1 MNGAELVVDTN
12 ILIYLTSGNP
22 DIAKLV
28 RGKQIAISVITEMEV
43 RSWPALSKADNAIL
57 DKMLSQ
63 FRIVQLHDDL
73 KNAAIEIRRSTKLKL
88 PDSIIGATAIFLDT
102 PLLTADQAFK
112 KVDGLDLILLSA

>member
-43 RSWPALSKADNAIL
+43 RSWPALTKADNAIL

-73 KNAAIEIRRSTKLKL
+73 KNAAIEIRRSTRLKL

-112 KVDGLDLILLSA
+112 KVDGLDLILLNT

>member
-1 MNGAELVVDTN
+1 
-12 ILIYLTSGNP
+12 
-22 DIAKLV
+22 
-28 RGKQIAISVITEMEV
+28 MEV
-43 RSWPALSKADNAIL
+43 RSWPSLTKAESAVL

-73 KNAAIEIRRSTKLKL
+73 KNTAIEIRRSTRLKL

-112 KVDGLDLILLSA
+112 KVDGLDLILLNT